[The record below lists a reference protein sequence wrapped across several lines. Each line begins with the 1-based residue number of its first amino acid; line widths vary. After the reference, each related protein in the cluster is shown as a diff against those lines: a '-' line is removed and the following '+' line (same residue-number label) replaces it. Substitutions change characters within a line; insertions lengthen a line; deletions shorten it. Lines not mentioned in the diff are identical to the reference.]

1 MWDNPAHNNMRKSC
15 FKSLASACLAA
26 LKRVTAAPA
35 ACQRT
40 EIRERLGRIVSAAPE
55 LEVCIK
61 YLDQLE
67 ADNNKK
73 SV

>member
-1 MWDNPAHNNMRKSC
+1 MRKSC

-26 LKRVTAAPA
+26 LKRGTALA
-35 ACQRT
+35 ASCQRT
-40 EIRERLGRIVSAAPE
+40 EIRERLGRIVPAAPE

-67 ADNNKK
+67 ADSKK
-73 SV
+73 TV